1 MAWHEWQYLPPEVPA
16 WLLKKEAFPCS
27 VTLSSLLSVKYI
39 APVRGEKRER
49 NHTKLVQEPLSAV
62 WILRMDMEEA
72 LVYIFR
78 SDNGQK
84 KQNAKKGSIHA
95 PLGKTKGD
103 IVACAVSENCLPS
116 K

>member
-39 APVRGEKRER
+39 APVWGEKHET
-49 NHTKLVQEPLSAV
+49 NHTKSVQELFSAA

-72 LVYIFR
+72 GVYFQV
-78 SDNGQK
+78 GK
-84 KQNAKKGSIHA
+84 WAKQAKREKGSIHA

-103 IVACAVSENCLPS
+103 IVACVVSENCLPS